1 MKAATCMRARKKE
14 QLKNNN
20 KIKVAIYTRVSTKM
34 QVEKGISLDAQ
45 ENELVEWC
53 KKNGYEYDVYSDG
66 GKSGGTIE
74 KRYEFQRMMD
84 NIYDYDIVL
93 CYKLA
98 RIVRSVK
105 DLANMISDFA
115 QLGIRFISLNEG
127 IDTKTPLGKLLA
139 YIMGIIAEIERENI
153 SDYVKMARREEFEQG
168 RITAKAVLGY
178 DRVKKELIL
187 NRKEAKIVKF
197 IFKTYDKIRN
207 YYRVAQICNEKG
219 YRGKNGSLFHA
230 SSIKTIIQNMLY
242 CGYNSFHNEEFKL
255 GKHTAII
262 SLELY
267 KRVNNIADNEL
278 TPKNNNIPVI
288 A

>member
-1 MKAATCMRARKKE
+1 
-14 QLKNNN
+14 
-20 KIKVAIYTRVSTKM
+20 M

-53 KKNGYEYDVYSDG
+53 KKNGYEYDIYSDG
-66 GKSGGTIE
+66 GKSGGKID
-74 KRYEFQRMMD
+74 KRDDFQRMMA
-84 NIYDYDIVL
+84 NIRDYNIVL

-98 RIVRSVK
+98 RIARSTR
-105 DLANMISDFA
+105 DLVNMISDFTE
-115 QLGIRFISLNEG
+115 LKIRFISLKEC
-127 IDTKTPLGKLLA
+127 IDTKTLIGKIFA

-168 RITAKAVLGY
+168 QITAKAVLGY
-178 DRVKKELIL
+178 DRIKKELIL

-278 TPKNNNIPVI
+278 TPKNNNIPLI

>member
-14 QLKNNN
+14 QLKNND

-153 SDYVKMARREEFEQG
+153 SDYVKMARQEEFLQG
-168 RITAKAVLGY
+168 QITAKAVLGY
-178 DRVKKELIL
+178 DRIKKELIL

>member
-14 QLKNNN
+14 QLKNHD

-153 SDYVKMARREEFEQG
+153 SDYVKMARQEEFSQG
-168 RITAKAVLGY
+168 QITAKAVLGY
-178 DRVKKELIL
+178 DRIKKELIL